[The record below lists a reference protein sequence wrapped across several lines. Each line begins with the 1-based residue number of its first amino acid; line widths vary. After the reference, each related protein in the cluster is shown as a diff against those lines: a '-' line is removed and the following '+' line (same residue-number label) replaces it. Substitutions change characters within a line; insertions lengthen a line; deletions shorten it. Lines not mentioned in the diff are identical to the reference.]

1 MARLLTA
8 TSKDSERTFHG
19 SRPGPAID
27 AYKFAS
33 LFPRD
38 TGLPMTVWVSPRGRA
53 RHDARVKVCLTH
65 GDRMDATNLAAV
77 AIRPVP
83 RIVSGQL
90 MTRDFALVSSWI
102 ALNEATLI
110 GYWDGTLSTI
120 ELAGR
125 LRRLPD

>member
-1 MARLLTA
+1 
-8 TSKDSERTFHG
+8 
-19 SRPGPAID
+19 
-27 AYKFAS
+27 
-33 LFPRD
+33 
-38 TGLPMTVWVSPRGRA
+38 MTVWVSPRGRA
-53 RHDARVKVCLTH
+53 RHDARVKVCLIH

-102 ALNEATLI
+102 ALNEAALI